1 MVVQR
6 PLLSTHGV
14 EKQIEGITE
23 SLSTGV
29 VVGHG
34 LIIGQRS
41 STPLCNDHVIYLART
56 PLPDN
61 INIANISAQELEK
74 KIGGDNIDVEWMSE
88 HVKQVVNALRILNF
102 KIRSTQISLGN
113 SL

>member
-14 EKQIEGITE
+14 EKQIEGICE
-23 SLSTGV
+23 SISTGV
-29 VVGHG
+29 IVGHG
-34 LIIGQRS
+34 LIVGQRS

-61 INIANISAQELEK
+61 INVQNISPQELEK
-74 KIGGDNIDVEWMSE
+74 KIGGDNIDVEWMSA
-88 HVKQVVNALRILNF
+88 HVEQV
-102 KIRSTQISLGN
+102 S
-113 SL
+113 